1 MLKFRSFATSLS
13 LVFTTI
19 VITAAAVSAAPITL
33 PTGLNPGDQYR
44 LAFIT
49 SSGRNATSTDITDY
63 NSFVSGMANGVTEL
77 AALGTSWTAIASV
90 PGTDASENTDTE
102 FGASPDLPIYL
113 LDGTKVAD
121 GILDFWDSSRDVPI
135 NITETGSFYSGLEF
149 VWTGTDSLGTGEFG
163 EWLGTSGP
171 VVGNLLAIDG
181 GWINDGSF
189 PSSLNL
195 SLYGMSGVLT
205 VTAVQEPASVAILA
219 MSLVV
224 LTASR
229 WRRQRQRG

>member
-13 LVFTTI
+13 IVLAAL
-19 VITAAAVSAAPITL
+19 VITVAAPSAAPITL

-44 LAFIT
+44 LVFIT
-49 SSGRNATSTDITDY
+49 SSIRNAMSANIADY
-63 NSFVSGMANGVTEL
+63 NSFVSGVANGVAEL
-77 AALGTSWTAIASV
+77 AALGTNWTAIASV
-90 PGTDASENTDTE
+90 PGTDASENTDTV
-102 FGASPDLPIYL
+102 FGDSPDLPIYL
-113 LDGTKVAD
+113 LDGTKMAD
-121 GILDFWDSSRDVPI
+121 GILDLWGGSRDVPI
-135 NITETGSFYSGLEF
+135 NITEDGSFYSGLEF

-189 PSSLNL
+189 PSSLFL

-205 VTAVQEPASVAILA
+205 VTAVQEPATVAILA

-224 LTASR
+224 LTVSWR
-229 WRRQRQRG
+229 RRQRG